1 MTRRGCCR
9 ICVPPPQPSPASRE
23 KERPPLPPSAWEG
36 WGGGCKPGGSRKPS
50 LPTIGLALLCP
61 LLCLLT
67 PAYAVAQNGGAP
79 KGKVFSTPNTALKGR
94 AIAVEGDLL
103 SVNGTAVR
111 LMGIDAPDPGQK
123 CKNRYGH
130 ELDCFR
136 IATAVLANLVKDEEV
151 DCTVAEQDRT
161 GEKKA
166 ECRVRGV
173 DLGAAMVGRGWAF
186 AYRSLSPA
194 YAQMEAYAQ
203 SKKMGLWAGQVE
215 KPSQW
220 RSRQRRENAR

>member
-1 MTRRGCCR
+1 MPLRGCCR
-9 ICVPPPQPSPASRE
+9 ICLPPRRPSPAD
-23 KERPPLPPSAWEG
+23 
-36 WGGGCKPGGSRKPS
+36 GGRGGDK
-50 LPTIGLALLCP
+50 LGLLTIVIG
-61 LLCLLT
+61 LLCLLVPT
-67 PAYAVAQNGGAP
+67 YAAAQKGGTP
-79 KGKVFSTPNTALKGR
+79 KGQVFSTPNTAVKGT
-94 AIAVEGDLL
+94 AVAVEGDLL

-136 IATAVLANLVKDEEV
+136 VATAVLANMVKDAEV
-151 DCTVAEQDRT
+151 ECTVAEQDRT
-161 GEKKA
+161 GEKKG

-186 AYRSLSPA
+186 AYRSLSPV
-194 YAQMEAYAQ
+194 YARMEAYAQ
-203 SKKMGLWAGQVE
+203 SKRMGLWAGQVE

-220 RSRQRRENAR
+220 RSRQRRESAQ

>member
-1 MTRRGCCR
+1 MPLRGCCEN
-9 ICVPPPQPSPASRE
+9 CAPTSQPSPASRDRE
-23 KERPPLPPSAWEG
+23 PPPLPRSAGKG
-36 WGGGCKPGGSRKPS
+36 WGGGGKLG
-50 LPTIGLALLCP
+50 LLTIVIG
-61 LLCLLT
+61 LLCLLVPT
-67 PAYAVAQNGGAP
+67 YAAAQKGGTP
-79 KGKVFSTPNTALKGR
+79 KGQVLSTPNTAVKGT
-94 AIAVEGDLL
+94 AVAVEGDLL

-136 IATAVLANLVKDEEV
+136 IATAVLANMVKDAEV
-151 DCTVAEQDRT
+151 ECTVAEQDRT
-161 GEKKA
+161 GEKKG

-186 AYRSLSPA
+186 AYRSLSPV

-203 SKKMGLWAGQVE
+203 SKRMGLWAGQVE

-220 RSRQRRENAR
+220 RSRQRRESVQ